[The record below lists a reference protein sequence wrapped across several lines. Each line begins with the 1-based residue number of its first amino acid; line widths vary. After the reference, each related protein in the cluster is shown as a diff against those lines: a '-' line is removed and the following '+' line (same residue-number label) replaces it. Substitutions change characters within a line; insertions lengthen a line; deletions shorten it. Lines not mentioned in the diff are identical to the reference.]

1 MLTLSTEPVQ
11 VRARDSAAPAN
22 SFQAISARLPGSHPA
37 RRNAEAAL
45 LEQAIGRGDLAS
57 YLVQPGDT
65 LSGVA
70 SRRGTSAD
78 YLAARNGLADPDYI
92 YGGQALYY

>member
-1 MLTLSTEPVQ
+1 L
-11 VRARDSAAPAN
+11 RDFGDRYPD
-22 SFQAISARLPGSHPA
+22 
-37 RRNAEAAL
+37 RRNAEADL

-70 SRRGTSAD
+70 YRGGTSAE
-78 YLAARNGLADPDYI
+78 YLAARNGVADPDVI